1 MCASFESTFAQSLT
15 GGTYADLKLAR
26 HKLRLGFQYSLI
38 QVRFNR
44 FLLDES
50 TNIELM
56 QQGSML
62 IT

>member
-1 MCASFESTFAQSLT
+1 MSTFAQLLN
-15 GGTYADLKLAR
+15 GGTYADLKQACD
-26 HKLRLGFQYSLI
+26 KLRLGFQYSLNKTI
-38 QVRFNR
+38 QLI
-44 FLLDES
+44 LLDES